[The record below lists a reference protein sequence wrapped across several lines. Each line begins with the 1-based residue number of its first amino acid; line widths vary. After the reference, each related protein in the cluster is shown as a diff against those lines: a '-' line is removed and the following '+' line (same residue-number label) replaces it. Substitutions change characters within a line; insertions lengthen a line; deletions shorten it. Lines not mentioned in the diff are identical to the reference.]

1 MAKKENKFLKF
12 INPLDPSKSLGRKV
26 LESGALGHSILDL
39 GMKAMGLKDGGR
51 VRGCGVAKRG
61 FGKAMKRKK

>member
-1 MAKKENKFLKF
+1 MTKKRSLLKGF
-12 INPLDPSKSLGRKV
+12 GKTTAG
-26 LESGALGHSILDL
+26 SGIFDIIFNSGEGIQAIANAVM
-39 GMKAMGLKDGGR
+39 GMPMKDGGR